1 MSFPSSDGVESTG
14 GSGRN
19 REPLERVSDNI
30 LNALGKEKGGSKKR
44 KYCTESIDIALGG
57 SINIRV
63 KIRQHLSGVMLTMP
77 SRHIHHV

>member
-14 GSGRN
+14 ASGRN

-30 LNALGKEKGGSKKR
+30 LNALGTEKDGSKKR

-77 SRHIHHV
+77 SRYIHHV